1 MQTFNQ
7 NGEIEMFIPKY
18 LVWNTPLRYRVGQ
31 LHRSIGRGEY
41 RIIDVKRDRRT
52 GRSIVTAQRLYS

>member
-1 MQTFNQ
+1 
-7 NGEIEMFIPKY
+7 MFIPKY

-31 LHRSIGRGEY
+31 PHRARNGGEY

-52 GRSIVTAQRLYS
+52 GRSIVTAQRLYY

>member
-1 MQTFNQ
+1 
-7 NGEIEMFIPKY
+7 MFIPKY

-31 LHRSIGRGEY
+31 PHRARNGSQY